1 MRMLM
6 RVSLATEKANEA
18 IRNGTLQT
26 TIQKILAEVKPE
38 AAYFMADDAGNRMGA
53 IVFDMQDSSQIPGLA
68 EPWFL
73 AFDAKV
79 TFRPVMTPQDLG
91 AAAPGIEKAVK
102 EFGNG
107 SKFSNT

>member
-6 RVSLATEKANEA
+6 RVSLSTEKANDA
-18 IRNGTLQT
+18 IRNGTLQS
-26 TIQKILAEVKPE
+26 TIQKILADVKPE
-38 AAYFMADDAGNRMGA
+38 AAYFMADDAGNRTGLIFLA
-53 IVFDMQDSSQIPGLA
+53 MQDSSQIPGLA

-79 TFRPVMTPQDLG
+79 TFRPVMNPGDLV
-91 AAAPGIEKAVK
+91 AAGPGIEHAVK

>member
-6 RVSLATEKANEA
+6 TVSLSTEKANDA
-18 IRNGTLQT
+18 IRNGTLQS
-26 TIQKILAEVKPE
+26 TIQKALAEIKPE
-38 AAYFMADDAGNRMGA
+38 AAYFTADDAGNRTGL
-53 IVFDMQDSSQIPGLA
+53 IFFDMRDSSEIPGIA

-79 TFRPVMTPQDLG
+79 TFRPVMNPQDLSAG
-91 AAAPGIEKAVK
+91 APGMEQAVK

>member
-18 IRNGTLQT
+18 IRNGTLQS
-26 TIQKILAEVKPE
+26 TIQKILGDIKPE
-38 AAYFMADDAGNRMGA
+38 AAYFMADDSGNRMGA
-53 IVFDMQDSSQIPGLA
+53 IVLDMKDSSQVPGLA

-79 TFRPVMTPQDLG
+79 TFRPVMTPQDL
-91 AAAPGIEKAVK
+91 AAAGPGIEKAVK
-102 EFGNG
+102 EFGNA

>member
-1 MRMLM
+1 VRMLM
-6 RVSLATEKANEA
+6 TVSMSTEKANGA
-18 IRNGTLQT
+18 IRNGTLGS
-26 TIQKILAEVKPE
+26 TIEKILAQVKPE
-38 AAYFMADDAGNRMGA
+38 AAYFMASDAGERTGL
-53 IVFDMQDSSQIPGLA
+53 IFLDMQESSQIPALA

-79 TFRPVMTPQDLG
+79 TLRPVMNPGDL
-91 AAAPGIEKAVK
+91 AAAWPGIEQAVK